1 MELISEQ
8 GSVETQQKGRKSSRG
23 GAGATVRACVK
34 KDEPMV
40 SPEQPGVPMA
50 GEGEVGEGWNGDWTE
65 ASERR
70 ASNATL

>member
-1 MELISEQ
+1 M
-8 GSVETQQKGRKSSRG
+8 
-23 GAGATVRACVK
+23 K